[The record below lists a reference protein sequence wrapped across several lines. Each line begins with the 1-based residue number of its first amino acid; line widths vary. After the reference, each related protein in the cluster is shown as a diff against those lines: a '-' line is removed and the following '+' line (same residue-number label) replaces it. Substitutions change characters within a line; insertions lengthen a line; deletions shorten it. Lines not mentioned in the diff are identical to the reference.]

1 MPRPLFSG
9 FAMLWANG
17 DDVVIGV
24 IRSNL
29 IRSHLC
35 YFFSFLFLIIIK
47 INLCSSNKQTKDLV
61 GIV

>member
-1 MPRPLFSG
+1 
-9 FAMLWANG
+9 MLWANG